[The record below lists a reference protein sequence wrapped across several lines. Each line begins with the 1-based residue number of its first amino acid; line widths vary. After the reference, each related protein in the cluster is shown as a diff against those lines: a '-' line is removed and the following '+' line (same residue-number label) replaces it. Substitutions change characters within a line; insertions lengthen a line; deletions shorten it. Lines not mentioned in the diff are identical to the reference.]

1 MTFLTFILILTT
13 IAILGAGVLSLLIIE
28 LELRENI

>member
-13 IAILGAGVLSLLIIE
+13 IAILGAIALSFIVITLEGVM
-28 LELRENI
+28 